1 MTLQGRASSPRSM
14 TIQLKNLMGTS
25 ALSTVTA
32 RKWLLSGGYPVPEY
46 IDDNCL
52 DRFLETRDKTY
63 GFMQQQWFLSDVDGF
78 YQARKSLVIAGKN
91 LEGYAQHVRRLSVTD
106 TLVLEVFG
114 IKKGGKT
121 SPEMLEAGRTTIED
135 LLTEER
141 AYIRECWQSLE
152 QQWDWHHD
160 GRVDK
165 GLLSDGEVSG
175 ILSAFAEE
183 SRLHNEKVEQVRDA
197 RKKIQEETSKAKKK
211 AKGTQAKA
219 EDAYVPPPLPD
230 PYVPPAEKDRVKYA
244 YYEPVRNRLMGLGF
258 VVSPP
263 GTALGAVFPPKD
275 WRRKIPE
282 VVFNQKVKA
291 FTDELVSRYHL
302 VGDDETSLTRLLLP
316 RKNAFQ
322 DMKSLFSGAVGCL
335 CVSWTRHQV
344 NGETVHVPILGLS
357 GVVREEPGAAYLQL
371 FCRHLALPNWQ
382 PDTPIPPAT
391 DQLFQASEKLKG
403 LQKQSGTAYTQVKG
417 SLTKK
422 DLDPESEE
430 GKALA
435 AYRELQARL
444 KKRDD
449 KERKAYNE
457 GKIQSEIQ
465 RELTVN
471 YETMLERTSLVAF
484 GYRARTRMRLR
495 TPARQ
500 ALFSYVSFRKD
511 KVSKNIQLNVA
522 SDPGLGVDLWVSGWH
537 SLNCAEPAALM
548 TASSYFAE
556 GCDVLICFPYEGFN
570 DTGPGRNRPKE
581 TCPWCAAVEL
591 GFRSLSENKNQ
602 VKQSVSTGNWLTQL
616 TSPLQDEPQK
626 ALPVNQGFDA
636 FDDDN
641 PIMHATR
648 NTLAGTDTGLVKN
661 SDLET
666 TAYAPAVMTKIGR
679 LRSMYYLL
687 GLSDREAVALD
698 RPLYAYAGFGEV
710 TKFLR

>member
-1 MTLQGRASSPRSM
+1 M
-14 TIQLKNLMGTS
+14 TIQLKNLAGTS
-25 ALSTVTA
+25 ALSTETA
-32 RKWLLSGGYPVPEY
+32 RKWLRGGGYAVPDY

-52 DRFLETRDKTY
+52 DLFLDTRDKTY
-63 GFMQQQWFLSDVDGF
+63 GFLQQQWFLSDIDGF
-78 YQARKSLVIAGKN
+78 YQARKSLRMARKN
-91 LEGYAQHVRRLSVTD
+91 LEGYAQQVRRLSVTD
-106 TLVLEVFG
+106 SLVLEVLG
-114 IKKGGKT
+114 VKKGGKT
-121 SPEMLEAGRTTIED
+121 TPELLGAGRTAIED
-135 LLTEER
+135 LLAEER
-141 AYIRECWQSLE
+141 AYIRECWRSLE
-152 QQWDWHHD
+152 EQWNWHLE

-165 GLLSDGEVSG
+165 GLLSDGDISG
-175 ILSAFAEE
+175 ILAAFSEE
-183 SRLHNEKVEQVRDA
+183 TRLHNEKVEQVREA
-197 RKKIQEETSKAKKK
+197 RKKIQDDTKEAKKK
-211 AKGTQAKA
+211 KPKGTQDKDA
-219 EDAYVPPPLPD
+219 EAYVPPPMPD

-244 YYEPVRNRLMGLGF
+244 YYEPVRNRLMSLGF

-275 WRRKIPE
+275 WRRKVPE
-282 VVFNQKVKA
+282 VMFNQKVKA
-291 FTDELVSRYHL
+291 YTDELVSRYHL

-316 RKNAFQ
+316 RKSAFQ
-322 DMKSLFSGAVGCL
+322 DLKSLFAGAVGCL

-382 PDTPIPPAT
+382 PDTPIPPAP
-391 DQLFQASEKLKG
+391 DQPFQSSEKLKG
-403 LQKQSGTAYTQVKG
+403 LQKQSGMTYTQVKDL
-417 SLTKK
+417 LTKK
-422 DLDPESEE
+422 DLDPESED

-435 AYRELQARL
+435 AYRELQAKT
-444 KKRDD
+444 KKRDE
-449 KERKAYNE
+449 KERKAYQE
-457 GKIQSEIQ
+457 GKIQNEIQ

-471 YETMLERTSLVAF
+471 YETMLERTSLAAF

-522 SDPGLGVDLWVSGWH
+522 SDPGLGVDLWLSGWH

-556 GCDVLICFPYEGFN
+556 GCDVIICFPYEGFN

-602 VKQSVSTGNWLTQL
+602 VNQSVSTGNWLTQL

-636 FDDDN
+636 FDDEN

-648 NTLAGTDTGLVKN
+648 NTLAGTGPGLVKN

-666 TAYAPAVMTKIGR
+666 PAYAPSVMTKIGR
-679 LRSMYYLL
+679 LRSMYYML
-687 GLSDREAVALD
+687 GLADREVVALD
-698 RPLYAYAGFGEV
+698 RPLYPYAGFGEV